1 MPTAE
6 PGRNTLCPCGSG
18 KKFKRCCGAAQ
29 AASPPANGGGLTQ
42 ALALI
47 QQGQLLQAETLLA
60 DLVKAQPRNPTYH
73 YLSGY
78 AALQGGRHAE
88 AAVAM
93 GKAIDLGLTDPAAF
107 YHYGCTLAALGRYP
121 EAANAF
127 EQSLAL
133 KPDFLPART
142 NLASCRFE
150 LRDFAQ
156 AEQHYRQTLA
166 SDPSNL
172 AACHN
177 LGQVFYLT
185 QRIGE
190 AIEYFKRAA
199 EAAPNVAEFRASL
212 ATMQEADNQLDA
224 AESSAR
230 TALASEPYNVTAA
243 VALARVLRR
252 REQTTEAL
260 TALTAADLRTSMP
273 RTAIAY
279 WSERGQTLEV
289 LGRYREAFDAYAQS
303 KALLAETRTQR
314 YDWQATEQALASERS
329 ILTPE
334 RVTAWALKPE
344 PSTPAPLFIVGF
356 PRSGTTLLEQMLGC
370 HSLIV
375 PCGELETAIERETS
389 SSDYFD
395 NLAKLNEND
404 RQARLQA
411 LRMDYLAVLRSHA
424 EHAPEARYASN
435 KLPLNLMRIG
445 IIRLLFPEA
454 RIIHVLRHPLD
465 AVLSAYF
472 TPFLFG
478 NEWSLRLTDT
488 AHLFSQS
495 WRHAETMQRLPGT
508 HFLRVRYEDL
518 VTHPEPVLKEVLAF
532 LDLPW
537 EPACLDF
544 HQSRRIAR
552 TASYAQ
558 VTRTLYQTSKKRY
571 RHYLDYIDVETL
583 ALLQPVIA
591 EAGYEV
597 EYLNSLQIAP
607 V

>member
-1 MPTAE
+1 MHNAE

-18 KKFKRCCGAAQ
+18 KKFKHCCGAAH
-29 AASPPANGGGLTQ
+29 AAPIPVSGGGLTQ
-42 ALALI
+42 ALALL
-47 QQGQLLQAETLLA
+47 QQGKLFQAEKLLA
-60 DLVKAQPRNPTYH
+60 DLVKAQPRNPTHH

-88 AAVAM
+88 AAAAM
-93 GKAIDLGLTDPAAF
+93 RKAVELGLTDSAAF
-107 YHYGCTLAALGRYP
+107 YHYGCALAALGRYP
-121 EAANAF
+121 EAADAF

-142 NLASCRFE
+142 NLANCRFE

-156 AEQHYRQTLA
+156 AERHYRQALA

-190 AIEYFKRAA
+190 AIEYFQRAA

-212 ATMQEADNQLDA
+212 ATMQEADNQLDT

-230 TALASEPYNVTAA
+230 TALASEPHNATAA
-243 VALARVLRR
+243 VVLARVLRR
-252 REQTTEAL
+252 REQATEAL
-260 TALTAADLRTSMP
+260 AVLAAADLRASMP

-279 WSERGQTLEV
+279 WSERGQILDS

-303 KALLAETRTQR
+303 KALLAETRIQH
-314 YDWQATEQALASERS
+314 YDGQATEQALARERS
-329 ILTPE
+329 VLTPE
-334 RVTAWALKPE
+334 WVSTWALQPE
-344 PSTPAPLFIVGF
+344 PSTPVPLFIVGF

-370 HSLIV
+370 HPLIV
-375 PCGELETAIERETS
+375 PCGELETAIGREANS
-389 SSDYFD
+389 PDYPD
-395 NLAKLNEND
+395 SLTKLNEKD
-404 RQARLQA
+404 RQARLAA
-411 LRMDYLAVLRSHA
+411 LRADYLADLNSHA
-424 EHAPEARYASN
+424 GHAPAARYASD

-445 IIRLLFPEA
+445 LIRLLFPEA

-478 NEWSLRLTDT
+478 NEWSLRLADT
-488 AHLFSQS
+488 AHSFAQS
-495 WRHAETMQRLPGT
+495 WRHAETMRRLPGT
-508 HFLRVRYEDL
+508 HFLRVRYEDM
-518 VTHPEPVLKEVLAF
+518 VTHPEPVLKQVLAF

-537 EPACLDF
+537 EPGCLAF
-544 HQSRRIAR
+544 HQNRRIAR

-558 VTRTLYQTSKKRY
+558 VTRILYQTSKKRY
-571 RHYLDYIDVETL
+571 RHYLGCIDRETL
-583 ALLQPVIA
+583 ALLQPVIT

-597 EYLNSLQIAP
+597 EHPQTPS
-607 V
+607 